1 MVIKKYDEV
10 SNKCGVCLKTVYAAE
25 EKLAG
30 GFKWHKGCFKCSSC
44 NKRLDST
51 TCNENGGS
59 LYCKV
64 TNIDNM
70 LGNNHSGIIS
80 RLATDASSV
89 PRAMDLA
96 REPEPSILMWATTS
110 RRT

>member
-1 MVIKKYDEV
+1 MPFKPVEMP
-10 SNKCGVCLKTVYAAE
+10 KCPVCGKSVYAAE
-25 EKLAG
+25 ERLAG
-30 GFKWHKGCFKCSSC
+30 GFKWHKGCFKCSCC

-80 RLATDASSV
+80 RLATDANSV
-89 PRAMDLA
+89 LRAMDLA
-96 REPEPSILMWATTS
+96 REPEHSTLMLEITS

>member
-10 SNKCGVCLKTVYAAE
+10 SNNCGVCLKTVYAAE

-30 GFKWHKGCFKCSSC
+30 GFKWHKACFKCSTC
-44 NKRLDST
+44 NKRLDSI

-64 TNIDNM
+64 SNFDNGENM
-70 LGNNHSGIIS
+70 HKDS
-80 RLATDASSV
+80 D
-89 PRAMDLA
+89 
-96 REPEPSILMWATTS
+96 
-110 RRT
+110 